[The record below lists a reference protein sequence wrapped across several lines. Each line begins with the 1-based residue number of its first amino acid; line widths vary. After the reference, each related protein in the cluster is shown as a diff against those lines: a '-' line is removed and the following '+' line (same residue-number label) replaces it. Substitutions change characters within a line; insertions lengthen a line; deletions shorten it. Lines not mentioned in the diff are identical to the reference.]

1 MDSLSKYD
9 IADVISHISR
19 KGDTSGAENKGG
31 ALFEE
36 LLSKAVKDSP
46 DLKTEVKVAESGES
60 SPDFASALQKIH
72 QNSNESVDSL
82 ASEFQS
88 DVDIALSGSF
98 FGGQVLS
105 DSLELT
111 SEDKIGGNL
120 SNKLVSKED
129 SDGLN
134 HLKNMSSIEVE
145 NTIKIGHN
153 KSDNSGEKE
162 MAVSE
167 KLLRVTTLNHNRP
180 VILGPEYVSAQPNY
194 YQGDAQAIKLNTGKK
209 DPGTGEINN
218 SAVTSSKST
227 EKIESSTEFAKYQGP
242 PSRFKILRTSEL
254 VSAEKNEFR
263 GLSQKN
269 STENEID
276 AQAIKLN
283 SGKQNLG
290 IDGTNNFADSNNDG
304 SESKSAS
311 EIGRKYEFQG
321 LSGKNNTENEIGRK
335 YEFQGLSGKN
345 TTENE
350 IDAQAVKLNP
360 GKKNLE
366 IDGTNKPAT
375 VSSKSTEKIE
385 SSTEAFRNQGLHSR
399 LDTAERNTAENGINT
414 QAIKLSSGKKT
425 LGIDGING
433 SAGTNHG
440 GAASKS
446 VAEVGGKYEFRG
458 LSGKNATEN
467 GINNSVESLVKNEK
481 TIAKLDLQKPIQAGP
496 NLSEKNIDS
505 HINVIMNENVESA
518 DHELISMIQ
527 QEKSPVLNRAEI
539 LPKPVSVSNFNSE
552 IRETIIG
559 QLTKVVNGVTKFKVA
574 LYPEN
579 FGKISIEIS
588 YSENAGLKINMI
600 GDNPE
605 ATRILEQNLPSLRD
619 NLQNEK
625 LSELVVNL
633 NGNRDSQG
641 FGNKNNR
648 SENENS
654 GDSVKN
660 DSGSGE
666 LVESDAMHRQENL
679 DVGSGDGLDTYV

>member
-1 MDSLSKYD
+1 M
-9 IADVISHISR
+9 
-19 KGDTSGAENKGG
+19 
-31 ALFEE
+31 
-36 LLSKAVKDSP
+36 
-46 DLKTEVKVAESGES
+46 
-60 SPDFASALQKIH
+60 
-72 QNSNESVDSL
+72 
-82 ASEFQS
+82 
-88 DVDIALSGSF
+88 
-98 FGGQVLS
+98 
-105 DSLELT
+105 
-111 SEDKIGGNL
+111 
-120 SNKLVSKED
+120 
-129 SDGLN
+129 
-134 HLKNMSSIEVE
+134 
-145 NTIKIGHN
+145 
-153 KSDNSGEKE
+153 
-162 MAVSE
+162 
-167 KLLRVTTLNHNRP
+167 
-180 VILGPEYVSAQPNY
+180 
-194 YQGDAQAIKLNTGKK
+194 
-209 DPGTGEINN
+209 
-218 SAVTSSKST
+218 
-227 EKIESSTEFAKYQGP
+227 
-242 PSRFKILRTSEL
+242 
-254 VSAEKNEFR
+254 
-263 GLSQKN
+263 
-269 STENEID
+269 
-276 AQAIKLN
+276 
-283 SGKQNLG
+283 
-290 IDGTNNFADSNNDG
+290 
-304 SESKSAS
+304 
-311 EIGRKYEFQG
+311 
-321 LSGKNNTENEIGRK
+321 
-335 YEFQGLSGKN
+335 
-345 TTENE
+345 
-350 IDAQAVKLNP
+350 
-360 GKKNLE
+360 
-366 IDGTNKPAT
+366 
-375 VSSKSTEKIE
+375 
-385 SSTEAFRNQGLHSR
+385 
-399 LDTAERNTAENGINT
+399 
-414 QAIKLSSGKKT
+414 
-425 LGIDGING
+425 
-433 SAGTNHG
+433 
-440 GAASKS
+440 
-446 VAEVGGKYEFRG
+446 
-458 LSGKNATEN
+458 SGKNATEN

>member
-1 MDSLSKYD
+1 M
-9 IADVISHISR
+9 V
-19 KGDTSGAENKGG
+19 
-31 ALFEE
+31 
-36 LLSKAVKDSP
+36 
-46 DLKTEVKVAESGES
+46 
-60 SPDFASALQKIH
+60 
-72 QNSNESVDSL
+72 
-82 ASEFQS
+82 
-88 DVDIALSGSF
+88 
-98 FGGQVLS
+98 
-105 DSLELT
+105 
-111 SEDKIGGNL
+111 
-120 SNKLVSKED
+120 
-129 SDGLN
+129 
-134 HLKNMSSIEVE
+134 
-145 NTIKIGHN
+145 
-153 KSDNSGEKE
+153 
-162 MAVSE
+162 
-167 KLLRVTTLNHNRP
+167 
-180 VILGPEYVSAQPNY
+180 
-194 YQGDAQAIKLNTGKK
+194 
-209 DPGTGEINN
+209 
-218 SAVTSSKST
+218 
-227 EKIESSTEFAKYQGP
+227 
-242 PSRFKILRTSEL
+242 
-254 VSAEKNEFR
+254 
-263 GLSQKN
+263 
-269 STENEID
+269 
-276 AQAIKLN
+276 
-283 SGKQNLG
+283 
-290 IDGTNNFADSNNDG
+290 
-304 SESKSAS
+304 
-311 EIGRKYEFQG
+311 
-321 LSGKNNTENEIGRK
+321 
-335 YEFQGLSGKN
+335 
-345 TTENE
+345 
-350 IDAQAVKLNP
+350 
-360 GKKNLE
+360 
-366 IDGTNKPAT
+366 
-375 VSSKSTEKIE
+375 
-385 SSTEAFRNQGLHSR
+385 
-399 LDTAERNTAENGINT
+399 TAERNTAENGINT

-446 VAEVGGKYEFRG
+446 AAEVGGKYEFRG
-458 LSGKNATEN
+458 LSGKNVTEN

>member
-88 DVDIALSGSF
+88 NVDVALSGSF

-111 SEDKIGGNL
+111 SEDKIGGDL

-145 NTIKIGHN
+145 NTSKIGHN
-153 KSDNSGEKE
+153 KSGSSGEKE

-194 YQGDAQAIKLNTGKK
+194 YQGDAQAIKLNTGKE

-290 IDGTNNFADSNNDG
+290 IDGTNNFAESNNDG

-321 LSGKNNTENEIGRK
+321 LSGKNSTENG
-335 YEFQGLSGKN
+335 
-345 TTENE
+345 

-399 LDTAERNTAENGINT
+399 LVTAERNTAENGINT

-496 NLSEKNIDS
+496 NLTEKNIDS